1 MGFVSAAEVSAS
13 SSPSAG
19 SAGSTVT
26 VSLDDLPAGVL
37 MDNSTVETIWWGSD
51 TVSFARTG
59 GSNEVTLTVPPG
71 SGTVNVIAEVNAGV
85 GVTASK
91 ALLAGTFTY
100 PSPPPTYPPSAPL
113 DVVGLP
119 SDESVLVSWSAPA
132 SPGSFPVTNYQVRGT
147 PGGTCLTTDLT
158 CAVTGLVNGTAYT
171 FEVRALN
178 GAGWGPWS
186 APSASVTPGPPPPPP
201 PAPSIMITG
210 TRGEV
215 RGASGIVVTGSTTGM
230 GMGAIL
236 RPWMR
241 FPGQSAYTEGTASIL
256 VDEAGDFT
264 WQRRTGKTIYISIRT
279 EDGSVKSNRL
289 VIRR

>member
-1 MGFVSAAEVSAS
+1 
-13 SSPSAG
+13 AG
-19 SAGSTVT
+19 S
-26 VSLDDLPAGVL
+26 LNLPTSPYWGQCDV
-37 MDNSTVETIWWGSD
+37 NSGFPFLLWEYNASPC
-51 TVSFARTG
+51 A
-59 GSNEVTLTVPPG
+59 PP
-71 SGTVNVIAEVNAGV
+71 
-85 GVTASK
+85 
-91 ALLAGTFTY
+91 
-100 PSPPPTYPPSAPL
+100 PPPPPPTYPPSAPL

-119 SDESVLVSWSAPA
+119 SDESVLVSWSKPA
-132 SPGSFPVTNYQVRGT
+132 SSGSFAISTYQVRST
-147 PGGTCLTTDLT
+147 PEGGTCLTADLI
-158 CAVTGLVNGTAYT
+158 CEITGLVNGTAYT

-186 APSASVTPGPPPPPP
+186 APSESVTPGPVED
-201 PAPSIMITG
+201 PSIMITG
-210 TRGEV
+210 TRGVV
-215 RGASGIVVTGSTTGM
+215 RGKPGVLVTGSTTDF

-241 FPGQSAYTEGTASIL
+241 FPGQTAYTEGSASIL